1 MTTETNT
8 DIPPCPD
15 PIRWQFTIYRVDSHS
30 KTGLRLVDFY
40 VLKFTEEEARIHV
53 QDVEANTGYR
63 VEYRKY

>member
-15 PIRWQFTIYRVDSHS
+15 PIRWQFTTYRVDSRT
-30 KTGLRLVDFY
+30 KTGWQWVDVY
-40 VLKFTEEEARIHV
+40 TKVFTEEEARLHV
-53 QDVEANTGYR
+53 QDVEAHTGYR